1 MEVMRPVI
9 GGITAV
15 LLLLCAGSGPVSA
28 GNQPGAI
35 AVFPAEN
42 LSGTSAPLAEVRQHL
57 AGRLKAAGVG
67 VLDEGALEAFLT
79 RRRIRYTA
87 GIDGQTAEALK
98 RETGAEAALFVSV
111 ELSSE
116 LVPPKIALT
125 ARLVSTEDPP
135 AVAWADDVGMSGD
148 DAPGWLS
155 LGLVNDHQAL
165 LTTALDRLAESLL
178 AHLQTGTRAP
188 APDGAG
194 KFKPKSFTRKLNLG
208 AGPPR
213 AVAVVPFVNVS
224 SRRRAGEVLALLFA
238 RHLAA
243 LPQFR
248 VAEVGVTR
256 QQLLD
261 ARIIMEG
268 GLSLADAET
277 VAALVD
283 AEFVLGGRVIR
294 YDDYEG
300 AESAPSVEFS
310 TVLIERKTRRVV
322 WESTSY
328 NAGNDG
334 ISFFGRG
341 RSRTAHAM
349 ATRMVGHTA
358 AMMAGLDR

>member
-1 MEVMRPVI
+1 MGVPRPAVS
-9 GGITAV
+9 GIAAI
-15 LLLLCAGSGPVSA
+15 LLLVCAASA
-28 GNQPGAI
+28 PLPAHDLPGTV

-42 LSGTSAPLAEVRQHL
+42 LSGASAPVGALRAHL
-57 AGRLKAAGVG
+57 ARRLAAAGTG
-67 VLDEGALEAFLT
+67 VLDDDVLETFLT
-79 RRRIRYTA
+79 RHRVRYTA
-87 GIDGQTAEALK
+87 GIDGKTAAALR

-111 ELSSE
+111 EFWSE
-116 LVPPKIALT
+116 LIPPKIALT
-125 ARLVSTEDPP
+125 ARLVSTEDTPV
-135 AVAWADDVGMSGD
+135 VAWADDAGMSGD

-155 LGLVNDHQAL
+155 LGLVNDHQVL
-165 LTTALDRLAESLL
+165 LATALDRLAESLI
-178 AHLQTGTRAP
+178 AYLQTGQRAP

-194 KFKPKSFTRKLNLG
+194 RFKPKSFTRKLDLG

-213 AVAVVPFVNVS
+213 AVAVVPFVNLS
-224 SRRRAGEVLALLFA
+224 SRRRAGDVLALLFT

-248 VAEVGVTR
+248 AAEIGVTR

-261 ARIIMEG
+261 ARVIMEG

-283 AEFVLGGRVIR
+283 ADFVLGGRVLR

-300 AESAPSVEFS
+300 AESTPAVEFS

-328 NAGNDG
+328 NAGDDG
-334 ISFFGRG
+334 VSVFGRG
-341 RSRTAHAM
+341 RTRIAHAM
-349 ATRMVGHTA
+349 ATRMVGRAA
-358 AMMAGLDR
+358 AMMAGVDR

>member
-1 MEVMRPVI
+1 MGVPRPAVS
-9 GGITAV
+9 GIASI
-15 LLLLCAGSGPVSA
+15 LLLVCAGPAPLPA
-28 GNQPGAI
+28 GSPPGTV
-35 AVFPAEN
+35 AVFPVEN
-42 LSGTSAPLAEVRQHL
+42 LSGTGAPLGEVRRHL
-57 AGRLKAAGVG
+57 AEQLTAAGVS
-67 VLDEGALEAFLT
+67 VLDESALEAFLT
-79 RRRIRYTA
+79 RHRVRYTA
-87 GIDGQTAEALK
+87 GIDGQTAAVLR
-98 RETGAEAALFVSV
+98 RETGAQAALFVSV

-116 LVPPKIALT
+116 LIPPKIALT

-135 AVAWADDVGMSGD
+135 EVAWADDAGMSGD

-155 LGLVNDHQAL
+155 LGLVNDHQVL
-165 LTTALDRLAESLL
+165 LTSALDRLSESLL
-178 AHLQTGTRAP
+178 GYLQTGKPAP

-194 KFKPKSFTRKLNLG
+194 RFKPKSFTRKLDLG

-213 AVAVVPFVNVS
+213 AVAVVPFVNLS
-224 SRRRAGEVLALLFA
+224 NRRRAGDVLALLFT

-243 LPQFR
+243 QPQFR
-248 VAEVGVTR
+248 VAEAGVTR

-261 ARIIMEG
+261 ARVIMEG

-283 AEFVLGGRVIR
+283 ADFVLGGRVIR

-300 AESAPSVEFS
+300 AESVPAVEFS

-334 ISFFGRG
+334 FSVFGRG

-349 ATRMVGHTA
+349 ATRMAWHAA
-358 AMMAGLDR
+358 AMMAGVER